1 MKKGSDNMQSYYV
14 IQDGNYEFS
23 AVTPEIYRLSKK
35 CVENNM
41 IDPEF
46 YNKYD
51 VKRGLRDV
59 NGKGVLTG
67 LTEISEVFS
76 FIENSDGTRT
86 PQEGKLFYRGYDV
99 EDIVKGFTSENRFG
113 FEEVAYLLLFGELPN
128 KENLDEFNK
137 LLDYYRTLPTG
148 FVRDI
153 IMKAPSRDIMNAMS
167 RSVLTMYSYDSN
179 ADDTSVPNVLR
190 QCLQLIALF
199 PIFSVYGFQ
208 AYQYYHDNQSLIIHT
223 PQPQL
228 STAEN
233 ILYMLRPDCK
243 YTPLEAKLLDMALVL
258 HAEHGGGNNSTF
270 TTHVVTSSGTD
281 TYSAI
286 AAALGSL
293 KGPKHGGANIKVVKM
308 FEDIKAHI
316 KDYEDEEE
324 ISAYLEKILNK
335 EAFDCSGLIYGIGH
349 AIYSVSDPRAR
360 VFKGYVERLS
370 KEKGR
375 QKEFKLYS
383 NVERIAAQ
391 LISQKRRIHKGVSAN
406 VDFYSGFV
414 YSMLELPKE
423 LFTPLFA
430 VARIAGW
437 SAHRIE
443 ELCNASRIIRPAYE
457 NVMPRRPYVSIND
470 REPITFATEEIAD

>member
-1 MKKGSDNMQSYYV
+1 MQSYFMLH
-14 IQDGNYEFS
+14 DGDYEFS
-23 AVTPEIYRLSKK
+23 SVTPEIYRLSKK
-35 CVENNM
+35 CLKNNM

-76 FIENSDGTRT
+76 FIEKPDGTRIA
-86 PQEGKLFYRGYDV
+86 QDGKLFYRGYDV

-113 FEEVAYLLLFGELPN
+113 FEEVAYLLLFGELPD
-128 KENLDEFNK
+128 KANLDDFYK
-137 LLDYYRTLPTG
+137 MLDYYRTLPTG

-179 ADDTSVPNVLR
+179 ADDTSIPNVLR
-190 QCLQLIALF
+190 QCIQLIALF

-208 AYQYYHDNQSLIIHT
+208 AFQYYHDNQSLIIHT
-223 PQPQL
+223 PKPEL

-233 ILYMLRPDCK
+233 ILYMLRPDSK

-281 TYSAI
+281 TYSTI

-293 KGPKHGGANIKVVKM
+293 KGPKHGGANIKVVNM
-308 FEDIKAHI
+308 FEHI
-316 KDYEDEEE
+316 KSHVKDFDDEEE
-324 ISAYLEKILNK
+324 IAEYLERILNK
-335 EAFDCSGLIYGIGH
+335 EAFDHSGLIYGMGH
-349 AIYSVSDPRAR
+349 AIYSISDPRAR

-370 KEKGR
+370 NEKGKQR
-375 QKEFKLYS
+375 EFRLYN
-383 NVERIAAQ
+383 NVEKIAAR
-391 LISQKRRIHKGVSAN
+391 LISQKRKIHKGVSAN

-443 ELCNASRIIRPAYE
+443 ELSNSSRIIRPAYE
-457 NVMPRRPYVSIND
+457 NVMPRRPYVKMDSRQSD
-470 REPITFATEEIAD
+470 DSYDEIQD

>member
-1 MKKGSDNMQSYYV
+1 MQSYYV

-76 FIENSDGTRT
+76 FIENPDGTRT
-86 PQEGKLFYRGYDV
+86 PQDGKLFYRGYDV

-233 ILYMLRPDCK
+233 ILYMLRSDCK

-370 KEKGR
+370 NEKGR

>member
-1 MKKGSDNMQSYYV
+1 MQSYYV

-76 FIENSDGTRT
+76 FIENSDGTRI
-86 PQEGKLFYRGYDV
+86 PQDGKLFYRGYDV

-308 FEDIKAHI
+308 FEDIKSHI

-370 KEKGR
+370 NEKGR

-391 LISQKRRIHKGVSAN
+391 LISQ
-406 VDFYSGFV
+406 
-414 YSMLELPKE
+414 
-423 LFTPLFA
+423 
-430 VARIAGW
+430 
-437 SAHRIE
+437 
-443 ELCNASRIIRPAYE
+443 
-457 NVMPRRPYVSIND
+457 
-470 REPITFATEEIAD
+470 

>member
-1 MKKGSDNMQSYYV
+1 MHQNNMQNYFSN
-14 IQDGNYEFS
+14 NYEFS
-23 AVTPEIYRLSKK
+23 ALTPDIYRLSRKFMK
-35 CVENNM
+35 NNL
-41 IDPEF
+41 IDPSL
-46 YNKYD
+46 YGKYD

-67 LTEISEVFS
+67 LTEISEVYS
-76 FIENSDGTRT
+76 YEENPDGSRISKD
-86 PQEGKLFYRGYDV
+86 GRLFYRGYDV
-99 EDIVKGFTSENRFG
+99 EDIVKGFTEDNRFG
-113 FEEVAYLLLFGELPN
+113 FEEVVYLLLFGELPDSHSL
-128 KENLDEFNK
+128 EEFSHM
-137 LLDYYRTLPTG
+137 LDYYRTLPTG

-179 ADDTSVPNVLR
+179 ADDTSIPNVLR

-199 PIFSVYGFQ
+199 PIFSVYGYQ
-208 AYQYYHDNQSLIIHT
+208 AYQYYHDKGSLYIHS
-223 PQPQL
+223 PQLHL

-233 ILYMLRPDCK
+233 ILYMLRPDTK
-243 YTPLEAKLLDMALVL
+243 YTPLEAKLLDIALVL

-293 KGPKHGGANIKVVKM
+293 KGPKHGGANIKVARM

-316 KDYEDEEE
+316 RDYDDEEE
-324 ISAYLEKILNK
+324 IAAYLEKILNK
-335 EAFDCSGLIYGIGH
+335 KAFDGSGLIYGIGH
-349 AIYSVSDPRAR
+349 AIYSISDPRAR
-360 VFKGYVERLS
+360 VFKSFVERLS
-370 KEKGR
+370 NEKGR
-375 QKEFKLYS
+375 QEEFRLYS
-383 NVERIAAQ
+383 NVEKLAAQ
-391 LISQKRRIHKGVSAN
+391 LIAKKRRLYKGVSAN

-414 YSMLELPKE
+414 YSMLELPQE

-437 SAHRIE
+437 SAHRME
-443 ELCNASRIIRPAYE
+443 ELANSSKIIRPAYE
-457 NVMPRRPYVSIND
+457 NVMPRRDYINLSD
-470 REPITFATEEIAD
+470 REQTFFQSGDIVD